1 MRMKNDETIKELVF
15 CLDGSYACREREQEV
30 QRCCRMLAAEGI
42 AAGIC
47 GDPEN
52 AAVCGSDDYRGR
64 KRKREQKLKAA
75 EAPVQSSGG
84 RLYLTDSL
92 RLYRACRESGF
103 AAAGYLHAG
112 NRQESFPGASYILM
126 QPDEVSKDSYCKI
139 WQRLAGY
146 PWTIAET
153 KRLVLREVTPEDYK
167 ALYLLYDA
175 EAKRFL
181 TPLSED
187 CGKEQEILR
196 SYAENIY
203 GFYGYGMWGIWEK
216 TRGELIGRVGFAP
229 PADGSG
235 LPELG
240 YLVRRDCRRRGYAKE
255 AAEAALAFAATELGM
270 TEAAL
275 QTDAANRASIAL
287 AKVLGF
293 AREEQE
299 PGSEETGTLRW
310 IKKLIAG

>member
-1 MRMKNDETIKELVF
+1 MRMKNDETMKELVF

-30 QRCCRMLAAEGI
+30 QRCCRMLAAEGT
-42 AAGIC
+42 AVCIC

-52 AAVCGSDDYRGR
+52 AAACGSDDYC
-64 KRKREQKLKAA
+64 
-75 EAPVQSSGG
+75 G

-112 NRQESFPGASYILM
+112 NRLESFPGASYILM

-229 PADGSG
+229 PAGGSG

-240 YLVRRDCRRRGYAKE
+240 YLVRGDCRRRGYAKE

-287 AKVLGF
+287 AKGLGF
-293 AREEQE
+293 VREEQE

-310 IKKLIAG
+310 IKTLIAG